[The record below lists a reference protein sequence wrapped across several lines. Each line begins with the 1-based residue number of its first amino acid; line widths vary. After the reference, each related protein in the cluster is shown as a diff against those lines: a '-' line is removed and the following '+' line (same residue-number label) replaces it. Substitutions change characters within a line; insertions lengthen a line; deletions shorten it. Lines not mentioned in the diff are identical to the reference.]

1 MIKATKPI
9 QRKEKREHSAC
20 NKESS
25 KLKISN
31 TEISNIS
38 SISNFFMETE
48 NNKKESSN
56 NNSFSSLLGITDNS
70 FQKRNKNIVSIKLE
84 NQDGS
89 PFEIDFALAEK
100 GFPDILSRINYE
112 TKTLILNEKWIDY
125 KTVKDY
131 YIYVKLCYSNE
142 NANEDLSNLRF
153 NFKKLTQLANY
164 FENERILAHMIQMN
178 IEPNITCDTCVSLI
192 NDAFKYCSNENVNSN
207 LKSKWFALFL
217 KLRNFIT
224 NNFIYFLS
232 EPGKNHIIKLN
243 VKLLEEI
250 IESFLLTI
258 YTKRIEISSEQATQ
272 IVLFILF
279 LRNKNHFDSF
289 DIDKI
294 NYENIF
300 TFLNH
305 EKEYVCSPNNIIEI
319 TNSSTPTF
327 SLNLL
332 KDVNYS
338 YQEKSVQFQQQE
350 LIFISKYDS
359 NSDTFTISVK
369 LNPINTIDVF
379 TFVSFGQIIEDGEN
393 SEINFCTINNS
404 SKVTIY
410 TINSYKGYVNY
421 MKGIKEL
428 SNLNLVINLKFCI
441 MHSFLLCYLK
451 NVFDEIYNMP
461 NIKLIPANMFN
472 VLLANSG
479 FKEDNILISLMHW
492 LSDNQ
497 NEADSIVDIL
507 DQLDWKKI
515 PLGRIFEFVIK
526 FPFIIERN
534 GSVENCII
542 SAIFAKA
549 NDKLAEMRKER
560 IYSEKMNDTFLEKK
574 ITQFSYE
581 GDLAKCEAIVNND
594 NNNNNL
600 NLESNNSNRDTNSLN
615 LVNDETQINLLS
627 YFFVNLLEC
636 SKKINFQNVLSSNE
650 FLKKEIKF
658 QRQNGKKVTYTSVKS
673 NNSILNISHVSAR
686 PSNKSLKSNNIVKI
700 SLCENDGNKMPSI
713 NLNEENKQ
721 PPSNKELVSSRKK
734 SRSKS
739 TKSVNIKAKE
749 DEHITTESNQNK
761 PISQNVSTKN
771 SRIKKPSI
779 KLCSIVQGNSSTKTL
794 KKRTNSEK
802 QITIHNNRYNLEV
815 NNTNQVDINNNH
827 SKQSNKTSNKS
838 SIHPL
843 QTNSSVNLDQSSLS
857 KVIKQHEDLFT

>member
-1 MIKATKPI
+1 MINQTKSI
-9 QRKEKREHSAC
+9 QRKEKREHSAR
-20 NKESS
+20 NKDSS

-48 NNKKESSN
+48 NNKKQSSN
-56 NNSFSSLLGITDNS
+56 NNSFVSLLGITDNS
-70 FQKRNKNIVSIKLE
+70 FQKRNKNIVSIKLG
-84 NQDGS
+84 NHDGS
-89 PFEIDFALAEK
+89 PLEIDFALAEK

-125 KTVKDY
+125 KTVRDY
-131 YIYVKLCYSNE
+131 YIYVKLCYSND

-232 EPGKNHIIKLN
+232 EPGKNHFIKLN

-294 NYENIF
+294 NYDDIF

-305 EKEYVCSPNNIIEI
+305 EKEYLCSPNNIIEI
-319 TNSSTPTF
+319 TNCSTPTF

-338 YQEKSVQFQQQE
+338 YQEKAIQFQQQE

-497 NEADSIVDIL
+497 KEADAIVDIL
-507 DQLDWKKI
+507 EQLDWKKI

-594 NNNNNL
+594 NNNL
-600 NLESNNSNRDTNSLN
+600 NLESNNTNRDTNSLN

-636 SKKINFQNVLSSNE
+636 SKKINYQNVLSSNE

-658 QRQNGKKVTYTSVKS
+658 QRQNVKKVTYTSVKS

-686 PSNKSLKSNNIVKI
+686 PSNKSIKSNNIVKI
-700 SLCENDGNKMPSI
+700 SLCENDDNKMPSI
-713 NLNEENKQ
+713 NLNEDKKISL
-721 PPSNKELVSSRKK
+721 PSNKELVSSRQK

-739 TKSVNIKAKE
+739 TKSVNKKIKE
-749 DEHITTESNQNK
+749 DEHITTEPNQKQNE
-761 PISQNVSTKN
+761 PISQKVSTKN
-771 SRIKKPSI
+771 SRKEQPSI
-779 KLCSIVQGNSSTKTL
+779 KLCSIVQGNSSTNTL

-802 QITIHNNRYNLEV
+802 HLTTHNNRYNLEI
-815 NNTNQVDINNNH
+815 NSNPVDINNNH
-827 SKQSNKTSNKS
+827 SKHSNKTSNKS

-857 KVIKQHEDLFT
+857 KVIKQH